1 MWIFGEQ
8 ICRTFFILHDWN
20 PKLSAQLP
28 IFPSTTAGN
37 YYTNFCF
44 YLVHYIDDIQMRSCH
59 ICTSGIGL
67 FHLSW
72 CPHGPSI
79 LLHMI
84 GLPSFLRLSNHPLY
98 VYSQSLTYN
107 DFFHL
112 QWKSYSRFFNFIML
126 KKWYAFSRNCTSYF
140 EFLSFPRLAVCS
152 IGYL

>member
-1 MWIFGEQ
+1 MCIFGEQ

-79 LLHMI
+79 LLHMT

-107 DFFHL
+107 DFFTYNENLTQYFSTL
-112 QWKSYSRFFNFIML
+112 QCWKSDMLSAETVLHILNFYL
-126 KKWYAFSRNCTSYF
+126 
-140 EFLSFPRLAVCS
+140 FP
-152 IGYL
+152 G